1 MAKQSFDPKKP
12 HPFVADY
19 WTFGD
24 DAEHSTVRTHEIG
37 SVSRAADAIRTLSR
51 IVHNSLSETSMSG
64 GGLEHFDGLAIELKD
79 SLLTLLD
86 DLASDVANLAAL
98 AVEVESGR
106 RTSAEV
112 QNS

>member
-51 IVHNSLSETSMSG
+51 VVHNSLSEPAMSG
-64 GGLEHFDGLAIELKD
+64 AQPLDIGTVRAILYGIEVMGEFVFDCTEEMRETASMLHQARKASGGSNE
-79 SLLTLLD
+79 
-86 DLASDVANLAAL
+86 
-98 AVEVESGR
+98 
-106 RTSAEV
+106 
-112 QNS
+112 